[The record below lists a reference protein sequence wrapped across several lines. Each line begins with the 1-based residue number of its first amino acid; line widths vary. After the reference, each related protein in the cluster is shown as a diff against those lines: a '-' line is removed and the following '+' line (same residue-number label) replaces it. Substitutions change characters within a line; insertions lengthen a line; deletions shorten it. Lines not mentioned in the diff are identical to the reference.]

1 MLLSLIKDIARPHV
15 IDLIMLLK
23 RSRGM
28 SVNELSAAMRM
39 SYMGVK
45 QHCIY
50 LEKKGYLGTW
60 LRPKPAGGRPEK
72 MYRLTPKMN
81 QLFPSAV
88 GEALL
93 DMIEVAEAEM
103 GEAAVKALLAGVFE
117 RKGIRY
123 ASLLKGRSLVERAQ
137 SLAKLRTS
145 DGCLSMC
152 EFDAHDGL
160 RLVEHHSPLEAVG
173 ARHPLAL
180 ELETRMLGS
189 VLRCLVE
196 RVDKGEKDVP
206 RVEYR
211 LKNFPE

>member
-1 MLLSLIKDIARPHV
+1 MLLPLIKDIARPHV
-15 IDLIMLLK
+15 IDIIMLLK
-23 RSRGM
+23 RGQGM
-28 SVNELSAAMRM
+28 SVNELSAALRM

-45 QHCIY
+45 QHCVY

-60 LRPKPAGGRPEK
+60 LRPKAAGGRPEK

-81 QLFPSAV
+81 ALFPSAV

-93 DMIEVAEAEM
+93 DMIEVAEAQM
-103 GEAAVKALLAGVFE
+103 GAEVVKALLAGVFE

-137 SLAKLRTS
+137 SLAKLRTN

-160 RLVEHHSPLEAVG
+160 RLVEHHSPLAVVG
-173 ARHPLAL
+173 ARHPLAW